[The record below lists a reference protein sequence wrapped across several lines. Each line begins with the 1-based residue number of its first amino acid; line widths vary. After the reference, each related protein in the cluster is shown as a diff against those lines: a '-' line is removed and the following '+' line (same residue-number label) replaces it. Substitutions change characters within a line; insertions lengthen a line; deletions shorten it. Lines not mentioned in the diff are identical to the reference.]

1 MVGHQTAPSS
11 DVMPSIVT
19 APTNYR
25 GRDACYVRFRKMFR
39 IFWNLTFG
47 CKLHCISHI
56 VELLQSDNFKLVSN
70 FLDQI
75 LCVSP
80 VALLFTFQATYGG
93 ICVCGPN
100 VVTWLLVVR
109 KFYND
114 MGTFQQI

>member
-1 MVGHQTAPSS
+1 MQTALYFLYS
-11 DVMPSIVT
+11 
-19 APTNYR
+19 
-25 GRDACYVRFRKMFR
+25 
-39 IFWNLTFG
+39 
-47 CKLHCISHI
+47 I

-70 FLDQI
+70 FLVQI

-93 ICVCGPN
+93 IYVCGPY
-100 VVTWLLVVR
+100 VVTCLLVVR

>member
-25 GRDACYVRFRKMFR
+25 GRDACYVRSRKT
-39 IFWNLTFG
+39 ISNILTFG
-47 CKLHCISHI
+47 CILHCIFCI

-114 MGTFQQI
+114 MGTFLQI